1 MTQYTPSQIAA
12 VRELHELH
20 EVPGTL
26 SDDACV
32 AYLDWHMATC
42 TAEARGITSVGAARA
57 QGLADGLSIHEQQ
70 FRKLSELVGN

>member
-12 VRELHELH
+12 VRELQELH
-20 EVPGTL
+20 DVPGTL

-42 TAEARGITSVGAARA
+42 TAEARGITSVSEARA
-57 QGLADGLSIHEQQ
+57 QGLAIVLSIHEQQ
-70 FRKLSELVGN
+70 FRKVSELAGQ